1 MTKQSTKDFFK
12 EYFSKEEPKKK
23 LFKPNIEED
32 LNRPHKVT
40 LTEGQISTILYILE
54 GYNPLDANG
63 YDPEFREDI
72 DKIFEELEGVVDTYY
87 NNKGYKMQLSLT
99 QFQADIIKNSL
110 KLYDIEMLSTSE
122 EWREYDNLFDKLA
135 ELSDTSRADDFY
147 KQSPLN
153 RNGKDLDSL

>member
-32 LNRPHKVT
+32 LNRLHNVT

-87 NNKGYKMQLSLT
+87 G
-99 QFQADIIKNSL
+99 KNE
-110 KLYDIEMLSTSE
+110 D
-122 EWREYDNLFDKLA
+122 
-135 ELSDTSRADDFY
+135 
-147 KQSPLN
+147 
-153 RNGKDLDSL
+153 